1 MTKAERLAAK
11 IQRDRDTL
19 EKQRQVLADSE
30 ATLRAEIRHSEAAL
44 RDEERKATDK
54 RRYQVGALAEEAGL
68 FAMSNTELAEVF
80 AALVALRR
88 GERPGTVLEGL
99 VGYPE
104 RSEVVLENG
113 TGRHPVRRQGEK
125 TRRKKSRPIGDLSE
139 INRGPGGIGTGE
151 RAMAHLHFKRTVYKS
166 GGGKATAR
174 IEYITRQ
181 PDHSAYVQQERYIVH
196 EDRRTSCTNTRAIS
210 PRGLRAIRTPTF
222 VRLSRASGCRPTMH
236 DGAASRSRSGRSRS
250 LTS

>member
-80 AALVALRR
+80 AALGALRA
-88 GERPGTVLEGL
+88 GERPGAVLEAL

-104 RSEVVLENG
+104 RFSEVVWRMGRDDAPGAGDRARKRRGKKSGAIGVSLRETHTQEDSDTMHRTYDHPLTKADVTALLVALGLEVFVCG
-113 TGRHPVRRQGEK
+113 CGGRCPHCACLDDDRGRGAAVRRF
-125 TRRKKSRPIGDLSE
+125 TREELQLLHADLT
-139 INRGPGGIGTGE
+139 GG
-151 RAMAHLHFKRTVYKS
+151 
-166 GGGKATAR
+166 
-174 IEYITRQ
+174 
-181 PDHSAYVQQERYIVH
+181 
-196 EDRRTSCTNTRAIS
+196 
-210 PRGLRAIRTPTF
+210 
-222 VRLSRASGCRPTMH
+222 
-236 DGAASRSRSGRSRS
+236 
-250 LTS
+250 

>member
-11 IQRDRDTL
+11 IQRDRETL

-44 RDEERKATDK
+44 REEERKATDK

-68 FAMSNTELAEVF
+68 FAMNNTELAEVF

-104 RSEVVLENG
+104 RSEGVLENG
-113 TGRHPVRRQGEK
+113 TGRHPVRETGRENDAEK
-125 TRRKKSRPIGDLSE
+125 I
-139 INRGPGGIGTGE
+139 
-151 RAMAHLHFKRTVYKS
+151 
-166 GGGKATAR
+166 TAR
-174 IEYITRQ
+174 
-181 PDHSAYVQQERYIVH
+181 
-196 EDRRTSCTNTRAIS
+196 
-210 PRGLRAIRTPTF
+210 
-222 VRLSRASGCRPTMH
+222 
-236 DGAASRSRSGRSRS
+236 
-250 LTS
+250 

>member
-80 AALVALRR
+80 ARARGTAER
-88 GERPGTVLEGL
+88 GETRD
-99 VGYPE
+99 
-104 RSEVVLENG
+104 G
-113 TGRHPVRRQGEK
+113 TGRACG
-125 TRRKKSRPIGDLSE
+125 LS
-139 INRGPGGIGTGE
+139 
-151 RAMAHLHFKRTVYKS
+151 
-166 GGGKATAR
+166 
-174 IEYITRQ
+174 
-181 PDHSAYVQQERYIVH
+181 
-196 EDRRTSCTNTRAIS
+196 
-210 PRGLRAIRTPTF
+210 
-222 VRLSRASGCRPTMH
+222 
-236 DGAASRSRSGRSRS
+236 
-250 LTS
+250 